1 MTTTTDTSAEGIGDV
16 LRQTREQKGLSV
28 QNVATSLNLKA
39 TVIEHIEA
47 ERWDLLGVNPTFIR
61 GYLRAY
67 ARYLKLPERELLQ
80 AFELQA
86 AFMRQHEQAMHSF
99 SNRTSRVAAERRFMW
114 ASYFLGVLLIGLF
127 LVSFWQTHL
136 LDSKPFGLTSELSVA
151 ETATASVSSTGQ
163 TAAVPSDADR
173 VSTAQTVA
181 NASGTVTPSAT
192 TIHTSTA
199 NTSTANT
206 STTDTSANNTS
217 TNNTSTNS
225 ASVPSATTLS
235 PVTNPATSAN
245 TAASHNN
252 ATHATDAA
260 VAASTDVATTV
271 AATNA
276 EQETGNTTAPSAA
289 VGERENSAPMVNH
302 ASVSDE
308 EPQMSATKAVSLT
321 LSFTDDCW
329 LEIYDAKQQRMAYGM
344 QKAGQQLQLSGTGPL
359 NLKIGNAAATTLT
372 VNNKAYDLSGFSK
385 GRVARLTLTGTE

>member
-47 ERWDLLGVNPTFIR
+47 ERWDVLGVNPTFIR

-67 ARYLKLPERELLQ
+67 ARYLKLPERELLH

-151 ETATASVSSTGQ
+151 ETATGIVPTTGQ
-163 TAAVPSDADR
+163 TAAVPSDADK

-181 NASGTVTPSAT
+181 NASGTVTPNAT

-199 NTSTANT
+199 NTSTT
-206 STTDTSANNTS
+206 DSSTNNTS
-217 TNNTSTNS
+217 TNNTS
-225 ASVPSATTLS
+225 APSATTLS

-245 TAASHNN
+245 TVASHNN

-260 VAASTDVATTV
+260 VAASTGVATTV
-271 AATNA
+271 ASTNA
-276 EQETGNTTAPSAA
+276 EQETGNTAAPSAA

-308 EPQMSATKAVSLT
+308 EPQMSATKAVDLT
-321 LSFTDDCW
+321 LRFTDDCW

>member
-1 MTTTTDTSAEGIGDV
+1 MTTSTETTAEGIGEV

-28 QNVATSLNLKA
+28 QSVATSLNLKA
-39 TVIEHIEA
+39 AVIEHIEA

-80 AFELQA
+80 AFELQT

-136 LDSKPFGLTSELSVA
+136 LDSKPFGLSGELSVSETSTMPSQTELVAPSSDTTHSSNSQGLNNTRLTSSTDAVADSGLTAAEPSNNSQLA
-151 ETATASVSSTGQ
+151 ETDDVGSTPQAQDTTTLTATLQASAKAESIRQPEPATSSATTAVAPKSVATDHKPLDATVQRAVPIEASTGAPTDAATAS
-163 TAAVPSDADR
+163 D
-173 VSTAQTVA
+173 
-181 NASGTVTPSAT
+181 
-192 TIHTSTA
+192 
-199 NTSTANT
+199 
-206 STTDTSANNTS
+206 
-217 TNNTSTNS
+217 
-225 ASVPSATTLS
+225 
-235 PVTNPATSAN
+235 
-245 TAASHNN
+245 SH
-252 ATHATDAA
+252 
-260 VAASTDVATTV
+260 VQL
-271 AATNA
+271 
-276 EQETGNTTAPSAA
+276 E
-289 VGERENSAPMVNH
+289 
-302 ASVSDE
+302 
-308 EPQMSATKAVSLT
+308 

-344 QKAGQQLQLSGTGPL
+344 QKAGQQLRLAGAGPL
-359 NLKIGNAAATTLT
+359 SLKIGNAAATTLS

>member
-67 ARYLKLPERELLQ
+67 ARYLKLPERELLH

-163 TAAVPSDADR
+163 TATVPSDADMA
-173 VSTAQTVA
+173 STAQIAQIAQTAQTVA

-192 TIHTSTA
+192 TIHTSTG

-206 STTDTSANNTS
+206 STTD
-217 TNNTSTNS
+217 TSTNS

-245 TAASHNN
+245 SAASHNN

-276 EQETGNTTAPSAA
+276 VQETGNTAALSAA

-302 ASVSDE
+302 TSVSDE

-359 NLKIGNAAATTLT
+359 NLKIGNAAATSLT

>member
-163 TAAVPSDADR
+163 TAAVPSDADMA
-173 VSTAQTVA
+173 STAQTAQTAQTVA

-192 TIHTSTA
+192 TIHTSM
-199 NTSTANT
+199 ANT
-206 STTDTSANNTS
+206 STTDSS

-225 ASVPSATTLS
+225 ASAPSATTLN
-235 PVTNPATSAN
+235 PVTNPATSASS
-245 TAASHNN
+245 AASHNN

-276 EQETGNTTAPSAA
+276 EQETGNTAAPSAA

-302 ASVSDE
+302 ASASDE

>member
-99 SNRTSRVAAERRFMW
+99 SHRTSRVAAERRFMW

-151 ETATASVSSTGQ
+151 ETTAVSVPTIGQ
-163 TAAVPSDADR
+163 TAAVTTDTQIA
-173 VSTAQTVA
+173 STAQVQKVA
-181 NASGTVTPSAT
+181 NDSASGTATPSAT
-192 TIHTSTA
+192 TS
-199 NTSTANT
+199 
-206 STTDTSANNTS
+206 
-217 TNNTSTNS
+217 NTSTNS
-225 ASVPSATTLS
+225 TSTDSSSTNSTSAASATTDS
-235 PVTNPATSAN
+235 PVTHPAASANPA
-245 TAASHNN
+245 
-252 ATHATDAA
+252 ATHNHATN
-260 VAASTDVATTV
+260 ASDTDIALTTDVATTV
-271 AATNA
+271 AATNTA
-276 EQETGNTTAPSAA
+276 VDTGNTAAPSTP
-289 VGERENSAPMVNH
+289 VRQTENSTAIVKNTT
-302 ASVSDE
+302 ASDVQ
-308 EPQMSATKAVSLT
+308 PHISATTTVHLT
-321 LSFTDDCW
+321 LRFTDDCW
-329 LEIYDAKQQRMAYGM
+329 LEIYDAKQQRVAYGM
-344 QKAGQQLQLSGTGPL
+344 QKAGQQLQLSGAGPL
-359 NLKIGNAAATTLT
+359 SLKIGNAAATTLT